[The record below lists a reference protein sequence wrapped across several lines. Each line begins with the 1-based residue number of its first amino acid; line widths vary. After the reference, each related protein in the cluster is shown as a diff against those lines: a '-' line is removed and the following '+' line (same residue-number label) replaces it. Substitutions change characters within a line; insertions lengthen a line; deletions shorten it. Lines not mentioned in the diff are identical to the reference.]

1 MKREKKFQ
9 AIREI
14 KSKKGGR
21 LLIFWAVIALVIFC
35 LAAML
40 YVGVGDAE
48 WAGMTVSNITANQ
61 AVEYGL
67 PQNVQGVVIK
77 FVEDQAY
84 YSGVKEG
91 DLLKAINGSPVR
103 SVSEFLKVARGVDM
117 NTGVLLDILRRD
129 KPLYITLSNKV
140 GLHTTIKEW
149 MDPSAAEWRKK
160 AMAGESGPKVGMTP
174 VALTAPVPS
183 VPGRLPTPKEQGAA
197 KKILVEG
204 HWLGMELIPLT
215 PELATEYLVP
225 ENTEGLL
232 VDEVSLESA
241 ECGFLAGDMVEAVD
255 GVKTPDLLA
264 FTEATR
270 LVQTRESAEVL
281 IYRRGRLMK
290 IFMKSERS
298 LGFSQNEAAQPIQPG
313 AISPHRVRSQ
323 PCTACHIIMRNGGQ
337 LPTDAGDILPNPP
350 PIVKGAVA
358 PHSFRGQCKNCHV
371 VLKK

>member
-1 MKREKKFQ
+1 MKKDKPFKG
-9 AIREI
+9 IRDV
-14 KSKKGGR
+14 KQQKR
-21 LLIFWAVIALVIFC
+21 RRMLLFLAVLMLGLFF

-48 WAGMTVSNITANQ
+48 WAGLTVSNLTPNQ

-67 PQNVQGVVIK
+67 PEGEKGVVVK
-77 FVEDQAY
+77 YVEDQAY

-103 SVSEFLKVARGVDM
+103 SVSEFLKVARGVNM
-117 NTGVLLDILRRD
+117 SEGVLLDILRRD
-129 KPLYITLSNKV
+129 KPLYITLKNQL
-140 GLHTTIKEW
+140 GMHAAIKEW
-149 MDPSAAEWRKK
+149 MDPSSADWKRK
-160 AMAGESGPKVGMTP
+160 AQAGSSSTAQGMTA

-183 VPGRLPTPKEQGAA
+183 IAGRLPTPKEQGAA

-225 ENTEGLL
+225 QNTEGLL

-241 ECGFLAGDMVEAVD
+241 ECGFLAGDMVEAVE
-255 GVKTPDLLA
+255 GVKTPDILA

-270 LVQTRESAEVL
+270 LVQHKDKAEVL

-290 IFMKSERS
+290 IFMTSERS

-358 PHSFRGQCKNCHV
+358 PHSYRGACKNCHII
-371 VLKK
+371 LKK